1 MLFLQKV
8 KKTMDKSAAN
18 FKKLQDEWYK
28 KLKDEGFVDIENS
41 VTLADG
47 KKGYEN
53 TGRSGPNL
61 KNKTSEQF
69 NATLLYYQ
77 NCRSF
82 LTHYDFNCEL
92 DKNIWSL
99 YTEGLSYRK
108 INEQLKNNNIKFNK
122 DYVRKTVK
130 RLEKIMN
137 TDILLERL
145 SDSKVLNVDEI

>member
-1 MLFLQKV
+1 MGKLPV
-8 KKTMDKSAAN
+8 D
-18 FKKLQDEWYK
+18 FKQIQDEWYK

-53 TGRSGPNL
+53 TGRAGPNL

-69 NATLLYYQ
+69 EAVLLYYQ

-82 LTHYDFNCEL
+82 LTCYNFDSDLDRTIWEL
-92 DKNIWSL
+92 YS
-99 YTEGLSYRK
+99 EGVPYRDISK
-108 INEQLKNNNIKFNK
+108 ELIKNNIKLNK
-122 DYVRKTVK
+122 DSVSKIVK

-137 TDILLERL
+137 TEIFVQSILD
-145 SDSKVLNVDEI
+145 DSEKYDYEV